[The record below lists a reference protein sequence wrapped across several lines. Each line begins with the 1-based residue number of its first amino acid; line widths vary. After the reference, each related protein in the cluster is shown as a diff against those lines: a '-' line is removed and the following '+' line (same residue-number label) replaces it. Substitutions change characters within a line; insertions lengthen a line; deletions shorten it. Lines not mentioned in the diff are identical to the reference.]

1 MFTQLTE
8 LIETHNVFVRER
20 KPTSLRATGIALLY
34 FGLSCR
40 QTAEVLSF
48 SDDASHEAVR
58 QWYHRVQ
65 KLLRDPSKRYRPT
78 VAIDE
83 TKIKV
88 ERQWYFLWAAVDTEN
103 GEGTARRGTHADA
116 RRARRSPFHQTR
128 AENVQERTPDSA
140 RGRRPLVP
148 KGVA

>member
-65 KLLRDPSKRYRPT
+65 KLLRNPSKRCRPT

-88 ERQWYFLWAAVDTEN
+88 EGIWYFLWAAQQDRH
-103 GEGTARRGTHADA
+103 GEQGESCSACSSRRRETGAMH
-116 RRARRSPFHQTR
+116 
-128 AENVQERTPDSA
+128 
-140 RGRRPLVP
+140 
-148 KGVA
+148 VAS